1 MTACNTGKHPG
12 ARHDPLAKD
21 IPSAGIP
28 TAANPAIAF
37 HGIMSRSA
45 MNNLAIPATPSPGA
59 PKPEVANPLAP
70 AGQHFDDTLRQ
81 ARPAP
86 QPPNPGH
93 TAGDNAGTPTH
104 KGTKAVADKQSAKHS
119 RNDTGSSSST
129 TPVATI
135 APTPAPQSPAH
146 DKASPACNSQPSDAT
161 MHSVDAKNIAL
172 AAVAATQ
179 ASPPGSPASA
189 QVLPAGLPSPA
200 QPVQLPAPTVSVN
213 DIAGVAPA
221 PTTQP
226 DSTTTTN
233 AAVGASTYM
242 APSHASLQTVLQAAA
257 QNVGAQSDADSKGS
271 ETAPDANAFIAHL
284 AQLAGA
290 TPTPPAASQPP
301 PVQLTMQS
309 TPGHPQFVQEAAQHV
324 AWLAGQDIQ
333 RAEIQLNPRELGPI
347 QVEIT
352 THHDR
357 VDVSF
362 AVQHPQ
368 TVHALQQT
376 LPQLTDMLAQQGLN
390 LGQAS
395 VGQQAPGQQQ
405 PAFSQHPGSG
415 ITGGN
420 IDSDESEPKSTWRTL
435 RLPAPGRVDDFA

>member
-1 MTACNTGKHPG
+1 
-12 ARHDPLAKD
+12 
-21 IPSAGIP
+21 
-28 TAANPAIAF
+28 
-37 HGIMSRSA
+37 

-59 PKPEVANPLAP
+59 PKPEVANPVAP

-86 QPPNPGH
+86 QPPNAGP
-93 TAGDNAGTPTH
+93 TADDNAGTPAH
-104 KGTKAVADKQSAKHS
+104 KGTKAAAGKQSDRHS
-119 RNDTGSSSST
+119 RDDTGSSSS
-129 TPVATI
+129 PSRVATI
-135 APTPAPQSPAH
+135 APTPAPQSPAGH
-146 DKASPACNSQPSDAT
+146 DKASPAGNSQTSDAT
-161 MHSVDAKNIAL
+161 THSMDAKNIAL
-172 AAVAATQ
+172 AAVATTQ
-179 ASPPGSPASA
+179 ASPPGGPASA
-189 QVLPAGLPSPA
+189 QVLPA

-221 PTTQP
+221 PTAQP
-226 DSTTTTN
+226 DSTTATN

-257 QNVGAQSDADSKGS
+257 QSAGAQSDADSKDSG
-271 ETAPDANAFIAHL
+271 TTPDANAFIAHL
-284 AQLAGA
+284 AQLAAA
-290 TPTPPAASQPP
+290 TSTPPAASQPA

-309 TPGHPQFVQEAAQHV
+309 TPGQPQFVQEAAQHV
-324 AWLAGQDIQ
+324 AWLAGQDVQ

-405 PAFSQHPGSG
+405 PAFSQQPGSG
-415 ITGGN
+415 IAGGN
-420 IDSDESEPKSTWRTL
+420 IDSDESEPRSTWRTL